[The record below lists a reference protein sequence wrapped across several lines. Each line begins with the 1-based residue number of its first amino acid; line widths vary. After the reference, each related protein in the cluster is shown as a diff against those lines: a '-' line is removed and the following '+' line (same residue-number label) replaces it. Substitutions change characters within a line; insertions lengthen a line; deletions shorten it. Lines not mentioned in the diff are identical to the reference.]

1 VWELNLQTSYLFD
14 CTDRLEL
21 TSGQCRQLGHLWQLS
36 KKRLKTHFFRCV
48 MWNVLTTERL
58 CISYHGAVQVLS
70 LNCTEA
76 FSVLEMFQDNTLD
89 KLTCLLLSHVKVESY
104 SLEMVRRDV
113 GVNVTEILS
122 SSSGVRCD
130 ADRCD
135 RWLVNRRTLDAS
147 SISIQVPQPT
157 LFAIVSVTVNTLST
171 QWWWWRWW

>member
-1 VWELNLQTSYLFD
+1 
-14 CTDRLEL
+14 
-21 TSGQCRQLGHLWQLS
+21 
-36 KKRLKTHFFRCV
+36 
-48 MWNVLTTERL
+48 
-58 CISYHGAVQVLS
+58 
-70 LNCTEA
+70 
-76 FSVLEMFQDNTLD
+76 MFQDDTLY
-89 KLTCLLLSHVKVESY
+89 KLTYLLLSHVKVESY

-157 LFAIVSVTVNTLST
+157 LFTVVSVTVKLYPLNDDDDDDDNESEFVKRIVMMQQSSLMRCCHRQNGRTV
-171 QWWWWRWW
+171 